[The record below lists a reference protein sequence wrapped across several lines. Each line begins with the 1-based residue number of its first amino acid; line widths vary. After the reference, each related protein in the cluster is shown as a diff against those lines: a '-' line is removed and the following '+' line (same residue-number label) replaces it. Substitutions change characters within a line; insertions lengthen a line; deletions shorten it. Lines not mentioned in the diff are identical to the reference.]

1 MTRINLSLDPV
12 DLITV
17 DAIGKP
23 GNRIFYIQGRQ
34 GEQIVS
40 LIIEKIQLQS
50 LIAGVSEFL
59 KEVIG
64 KFPDRISTDIDL
76 KEEAMRILP
85 PVDPKFRVGDM
96 GLAYDDERDLVCI
109 IAREMEMFQKEE
121 NEDGD
126 AVEQEELKEVGNSVR
141 YWCTRGQLLKMAHWG
156 AIVLE
161 RGRPICPQC
170 LQPMEPE
177 GHFCPKKNG
186 HKKPVQE

>member
-1 MTRINLSLDPV
+1 MPNLNISLDPV
-12 DLITV
+12 DQITV

-23 GNRIFYIQGRQ
+23 GNRIFYIQGSKDSQ
-34 GEQIVS
+34 VVS

-59 KEVIG
+59 KEVLD
-64 KFPDRISTDIDL
+64 KFPDRISLDVDL
-76 KEEAMRILP
+76 KEETMRIQP

-109 IAREMEMFQKEE
+109 IAREMELTEIDEDAEGDEDKDVEE
-121 NEDGD
+121 E
-126 AVEQEELKEVGNSVR
+126 GNVVR
-141 YWCTRGQLLKMAHWG
+141 YWCTRGQLINMAHWG
-156 AIVLE
+156 AIVIE